1 MIETETDKLG
11 IAPTMSAAASRSGY
25 SLPIL
30 KRAKDEGCPA
40 FDPSGRVDVDAV
52 VVWVENN
59 VHVLQLDPVSLL
71 EYQAKKAN
79 KDKAVFILK
88 REMGQYIP
96 VEIVR
101 ESLQGNQVRLKS
113 LLQKA
118 LCQELPQKGAMQDAP
133 TLRELGE
140 QLLDGVCDGMQK
152 GVEEWMHE

>member
-1 MIETETDKLG
+1 MGMAQSLK
-11 IAPTMSAAASRSGY
+11 AAASMSGY
-25 SLPIL
+25 SESVV
-30 KRAKDEGCPA
+30 KRAKAEGCDA
-40 FDPSGRVDVDAV
+40 FVGSRVNVDFLIK
-52 VVWVENN
+52 WVENN
-59 VHVLQLDPVSLL
+59 THVLQLDPLSLL

-96 VEIVR
+96 LDVLR
-101 ESLQGNQVRLKS
+101 ENLQQNQIRMKS